1 MTPIQAQQALKR
13 GHEACNHMVDMF
25 YSRGYSPHEYDQT
38 SDALCEVLDD
48 LYANRE
54 FGHLSN
60 LMRHVTRI
68 LTPSPQQ
75 GSRRPGI
82 TTETLIKHLLRFPIE
97 PEIAETFI
105 FGDADLSNLVV
116 RAALKSD
123 ALGRGS
129 DESWQVMLT
138 NLAKDGD
145 VENWKLLSEGIFF
158 GSCLSAQRCDAL
170 TSIGSF
176 ETQVVLQSKE
186 VLGAHIQHLL
196 DNNQQPI
203 KFESMRYEPTF
214 DVAAKLY
221 DTLKVIGHLP
231 LAHEFIERDK
241 SECHSQQRMQ
251 DYQFEYQWTPSESA
265 VRWLSRTRFGVGR
278 DRLATSITVHLLTL
292 PELPEDVQF
301 NEFPLQKL
309 AEILEMDGKTYKF
322 GTLNFTPSVVGQLVD
337 RCVNAYRSADPFQA
351 LVSAGVSPT
360 HAQMSPFVREARFG
374 TDLGL

>member
-13 GHEACNHMVDMF
+13 GHEACNSMVDMF
-25 YSRGYSPHEYDQT
+25 YGKGYYPHEYDET
-38 SDALCEVLDD
+38 SDVLVGVLDE
-48 LYANRE
+48 LYQNRE
-54 FGHLSN
+54 FGHLAN

-68 LTPSPQQ
+68 LTPPMHQ
-75 GSRRPGI
+75 GNRRPGI
-82 TTETLIKHLLRFPIE
+82 TTETLVKHLLRFPIE
-97 PEIAETFI
+97 PEVAETFI
-105 FGDADLSNLVV
+105 FGDVELNNLVV
-116 RAALKSD
+116 KAALKSE
-123 ALGRGS
+123 ALGRGV
-129 DESWQVMLT
+129 DESWQAMLA

-145 VENWKLLSEGIFF
+145 VANWKLLSEGIFF
-158 GSCLSAQRCDAL
+158 GSCISAQRWDAL

-176 ETQVVLQSKE
+176 DSQVVLQAKE
-186 VLGAHIQHLL
+186 ELGAHIQHLL

-203 KFESMRYEPTF
+203 KFESVRYEPTF

-231 LAHEFIERDK
+231 LAHEFIERDR

-251 DYQFEYQWTPSESA
+251 DYQFEYGWTPSEST
-265 VRWLSRTRFGVGR
+265 VRWLSRTRFGEGQ

-351 LVSAGVSPT
+351 LVNAGVSPM
-360 HAQMSPFVREARFG
+360 HAQMSPTVRESRFG
-374 TDLGL
+374 ADLGL